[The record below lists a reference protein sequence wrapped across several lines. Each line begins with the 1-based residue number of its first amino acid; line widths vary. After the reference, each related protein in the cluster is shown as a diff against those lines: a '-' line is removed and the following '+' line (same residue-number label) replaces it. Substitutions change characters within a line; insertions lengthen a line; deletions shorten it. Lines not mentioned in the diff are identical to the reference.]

1 MNIMF
6 KKTFKIKKKKKKKN
20 FCKLTLS
27 NERLGPKLW
36 NLFNLGTI
44 DYCLS
49 SLASGRAGNVNS
61 CILG

>member
-6 KKTFKIKKKKKKKN
+6 KKAFKIKKKKY

-44 DYCLS
+44 DNCLS
-49 SLASGRAGNVNS
+49 SLASGRADNVNS